1 MLKITAFIHH
11 LRYEKKTFKKR
22 NKEINIILFKI
33 KLEETNKFVKTI
45 LKKQN
50 KKKHL
55 LKFDTS
61 CSCPLKIVCIH
72 S

>member
-33 KLEETNKFVKTI
+33 KLEETNKLVKTI
-45 LKKQN
+45 FKKN
-50 KKKHL
+50 KTKKNTCSNSIHL
-55 LKFDTS
+55 AVAL
-61 CSCPLKIVCIH
+61 
-72 S
+72 